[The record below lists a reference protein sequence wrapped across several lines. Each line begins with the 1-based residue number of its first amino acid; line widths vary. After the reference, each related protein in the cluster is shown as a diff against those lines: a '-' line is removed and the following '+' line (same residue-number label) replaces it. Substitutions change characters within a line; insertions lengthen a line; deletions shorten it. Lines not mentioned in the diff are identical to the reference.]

1 MALNFFYSFKLSVR
15 PLCRFQEENSRR
27 LELNQRCRFLSTAA
41 MQWLNIRLQLIGVAV
56 VSSLGAIAVV
66 QHQYASVDPGE
77 SGSKASWDACQ

>member
-1 MALNFFYSFKLSVR
+1 MALILFYYNYFVS
-15 PLCRFQEENSRR
+15 LCRFQEENTRR

-77 SGSKASWDACQ
+77 SGSKEPWDACQ